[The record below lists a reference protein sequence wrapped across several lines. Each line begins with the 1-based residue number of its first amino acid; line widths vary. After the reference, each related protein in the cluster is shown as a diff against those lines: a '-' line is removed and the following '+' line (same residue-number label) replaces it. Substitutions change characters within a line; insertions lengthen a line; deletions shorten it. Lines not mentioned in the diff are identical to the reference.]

1 MKNKKGIDIAKWN
14 KITDYK
20 AVRDAG
26 VQFAIVKVINSQNK
40 PDSRFHEHING
51 MYSVG
56 LPITDGYTYV
66 YANTKD
72 KSKKSANAFVETAK
86 PKGINTMWLDLED
99 NAVKGLG
106 SKIIDIIEIY
116 KMFADSASMKFGIY
130 TGAQYYNPYL
140 KPYAHEI
147 ADIPIWWARYP
158 YTKER
163 TITADV
169 PDSKYLPAGMGIVGW
184 QYSSKGVIPGIQG
197 YTDLNI
203 WYKETFEN
211 IQQEIP
217 VEYNPFTEP
226 TFNVAIGKTGND
238 ASWVQWYLWR
248 FGKLT
253 NSTGQADASKI
264 NGIFDTETKQQVMAV
279 QALLGLNADGIVG
292 KITRTVW
299 KKIC

>member
-1 MKNKKGIDIAKWN
+1 M
-14 KITDYK
+14 
-20 AVRDAG
+20 
-26 VQFAIVKVINSQNK
+26 
-40 PDSRFHEHING
+40 
-51 MYSVG
+51 
-56 LPITDGYTYV
+56 
-66 YANTKD
+66 
-72 KSKKSANAFVETAK
+72 
-86 PKGINTMWLDLED
+86 
-99 NAVKGLG
+99 
-106 SKIIDIIEIY
+106 
-116 KMFADSASMKFGIY
+116 
-130 TGAQYYNPYL
+130 
-140 KPYAHEI
+140 
-147 ADIPIWWARYP
+147 
-158 YTKER
+158 
-163 TITADV
+163 
-169 PDSKYLPAGMGIVGW
+169 GW

-197 YTDLNI
+197 YTDLNV